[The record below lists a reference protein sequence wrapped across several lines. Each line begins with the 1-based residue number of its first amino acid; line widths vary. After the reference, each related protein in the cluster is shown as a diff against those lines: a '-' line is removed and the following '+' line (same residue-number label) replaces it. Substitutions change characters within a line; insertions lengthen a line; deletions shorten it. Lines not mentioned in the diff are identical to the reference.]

1 MLPNSFYDINISLI
15 LKPDK
20 DPTCQI
26 KSQANIP
33 DEHRYKNPQKNMSKL
48 NQQYIKGSYTTI
60 KWNLSQGWNNS
71 TLN

>member
-15 LKPDK
+15 LKSDK

-33 DEHRYKNPQKNMSKL
+33 DEHIYKNPHENMSKL
-48 NQQYIKGSYTTI
+48 NQQ
-60 KWNLSQGWNNS
+60 
-71 TLN
+71 